1 MREESGSN
9 FVKKIENMIK
19 DLLSSIEINSNYLND
34 INNNNKSTYI
44 KILSQ
49 ENWPLDQIQ
58 KPKIENLPNIQD
70 YLLIS
75 INLPNQLKSILQNF
89 NNFYYNKFKYRYLIY
104 LPELSW
110 AEINFKP
117 NNNNNYTLIV
127 NTYQLCILMLFNK
140 NKKLN
145 LNTISN
151 ETKINISELESFYH
165 ELVKNNILI
174 FNNNEKTLEVN
185 YKFNNS
191 DDNINNKEKINL
203 NFKYVNKKNKN
214 NIENNNNNEKEID
227 HFMLEDRKYQID
239 AYIIHELK
247 KNKIM
252 TFESIK
258 ENLFKNLKN
267 YFNPELKIIKE
278 RLENL
283 INRNLIERDKNDNN
297 IFSYLA

>member
-1 MREESGSN
+1 MFKENEFILYKIMREESGSN

-19 DLLSSIEINSNYLND
+19 DLLNSREINSNYLND
-34 INNNNKSTYI
+34 NNNNINNNNNISTYI

-58 KPKIENLPNIQD
+58 KPKIENLKNIQD

-75 INLPNQLKSILQNF
+75 INLPNQLKTILQNF

-214 NIENNNNNEKEID
+214 NNENNNNNEKEK
-227 HFMLEDRKYQID
+227 EKKEEK
-239 AYIIHELK
+239 ELNKIKINEIKDDFKNTNLKIK
-247 KNKIM
+247 KN
-252 TFESIK
+252 
-258 ENLFKNLKN
+258 
-267 YFNPELKIIKE
+267 
-278 RLENL
+278 
-283 INRNLIERDKNDNN
+283 
-297 IFSYLA
+297 